1 MRITTETYAWTE
13 TPQTLDERQAWF
25 ARQQDHE
32 YPVLVADESDAVI
45 GFAAY
50 ADFRGDG
57 KWPGYRFTV
66 EHTIHVREDVW
77 GRGIGRGAPRRA
89 HGARPCDDI
98 HVMVA
103 AIDSDNTA
111 SIAFHERMGFTTV
124 ARHARGGLQVRPVA
138 RPRLDAKRALT
149 GRECV
154 AFRKATMSGATSGGG
169 SCPPG

>member
-1 MRITTETYAWTE
+1 MTTIRDAVAVDMPALRDLYNARITTETYAWTE
-13 TPQTLDERQAWF
+13 TPQTLDERRAWF
-25 ARQQDHE
+25 ARQQDRE
-32 YPVLVADESDAVI
+32 YPVLVADDSGAVV

-77 GRGIGRGAPRRA
+77 GRGIGRSLLNALMERA
-89 HGARPCDDI
+89 RATDI

-124 ARHARGGLQVRPVA
+124 ARMPEVGQKFGRW
-138 RPRLDAKRALT
+138 LDLVLMQRVL
-149 GRECV
+149 
-154 AFRKATMSGATSGGG
+154 
-169 SCPPG
+169 